1 MLKSEQSLQF
11 PISEQQGGTFMLLE
25 NKSGVITG
33 AGTGIGRACAM
44 RFAKEGA
51 QLSLLDISED
61 HLLETKEMIL
71 QAFPSAKVLCLTADI
86 SDESSVKTAIEKA
99 AAEYGK
105 MDFAMNNAG
114 VMMTRAPVGEVDS
127 KSWERVVRIN
137 LFGAFYSAKYEIQQ
151 MLKSSGPHSIIFT
164 SSVGGL
170 IGTPSAS
177 DYVCSKH
184 AVIGLMKAIVC
195 DYAHL
200 GIRANAICP
209 GQIATP
215 MWEGVNAE
223 VRGDT
228 KAYAKLNRSQNPM
241 RRLGLPEE
249 VAAAALFL
257 ASEESSHITG
267 VALPV
272 DGGHVATNATYFNWD

>member
-1 MLKSEQSLQF
+1 
-11 PISEQQGGTFMLLE
+11 MLLNE
-25 NKSGVITG
+25 KVGIITG
-33 AGTGIGRACAM
+33 AGTGIGRACAL
-44 RFAKEGA
+44 RFAREGA
-51 QLSLLDISED
+51 RLAILDVSD
-61 HLLETKEMIL
+61 RNLAETKSLIL
-71 QAFPSAKVLCLTADI
+71 KDNAAAEVLCLNVDVSNEESVAEAVRRTAA
-86 SDESSVKTAIEKA
+86 TF
-99 AAEYGK
+99 GK
-105 MDFAMNNAG
+105 LNFAMNNAG

-127 KSWERVVRIN
+127 KAWERVVRIN
-137 LFGAFYSAKYEIQQ
+137 LFGAFYCAKYEIQE
-151 MLKSSGPHSIIFT
+151 MLKNDEPASIIFT

-184 AVIGLMKAIVC
+184 AVIGLTKAIVC
-195 DYAHL
+195 DYADK

-215 MWEGVNAE
+215 MWENVNSQFCGDAE
-223 VRGDT
+223 
-228 KAYAKLNRSQNPM
+228 AYAKLNRTQNPM

-249 VAAAALFL
+249 IAATAAFL

-272 DGGHVATNATYFNWD
+272 DGGHVATNAAYFNWE